1 MNSKLTLICILLLG
15 LTLGDE
21 LNKYV
26 KSAREVKHLLQEG
39 SQNCFLIMFVW
50 KGEKE
55 VEEKEALDAQEIYK
69 DYPECYVANLDVAKQ
84 DSKNLLQKL
93 IFESEKDSFLNGRE
107 ITKDDTPLLLAMVN
121 GKGWL
126 ASGPK
131 PHKAMLKEL
140 DVLYRDHIKTDIEYE
155 AS

>member
-1 MNSKLTLICILLLG
+1 MKSAIALLCLVFLG
-15 LTLGDE
+15 LTLGEE

-26 KSAREVKHLLQEG
+26 KTAREVKHLLQEG

-55 VEEKEALDAQEIYK
+55 VEEKEALDATEIYK
-69 DYPECYVANLDVAKQ
+69 DYPECYTANLDVARS
-84 DSKNLLQKL
+84 DAKNLLEKL
-93 IFESEKDSFLNGRE
+93 IFENERDSFGNGRE

-121 GKGWL
+121 GKGWM

-140 DVLYRDHIKTDIEYE
+140 DALYRDHIKSDIEYE
-155 AS
+155 G